1 LNEFNHFWKRLLAGI
16 GPTDAIVAEGKIG
29 RTRDY
34 GSPACPRRQG
44 ERSKNNC
51 DFKQKKAC
59 RAFTESGGSISLTHM
74 SAHHEAGEF
83 VDSDFQ
89 SAHQSGYAT
98 TAPGAISGKLN
109 RPPTREEIEAMVG
122 EKQIRLAE
130 LKRAQEELERERAGL
145 EELRRRQMEFQ
156 TGREEMMQHLTRGI
170 GLLEE
175 SELTARRDAEQMA
188 RVLMEFREAV
198 TKVQGI
204 NEQMWN
210 QENFSVEL
218 TRATTTIE
226 NARMEWNAARLKFP
240 ILTAAN
246 ANPTEPAGA
255 KASASLLAT
264 TDLLQL
270 CKIGLALT
278 WPLVLLGFAI
288 FVALLFRR

>member
-1 LNEFNHFWKRLLAGI
+1 MEYA
-16 GPTDAIVAEGKIG
+16 
-29 RTRDY
+29 
-34 GSPACPRRQG
+34 
-44 ERSKNNC
+44 
-51 DFKQKKAC
+51 
-59 RAFTESGGSISLTHM
+59 AFTERSGSISLTLM
-74 SAHHEAGEF
+74 SAHHETGEF

-89 SAHQSGYAT
+89 SAQQNGYAAGAT
-98 TAPGAISGKLN
+98 GAPAGALN
-109 RPPTREEIEAMVG
+109 RPPTREELEALVG
-122 EKQIRLAE
+122 EKQIKLAE

-156 TGREEMMQHLTRGI
+156 TGREEMLHHLTRGI

-175 SELTARRDAEQMA
+175 AELTARRDAEQMA
-188 RVLMEFREAV
+188 RVLTEFREAV

-204 NEQMWN
+204 NEQLWN

-240 ILTAAN
+240 ILSGVSAD
-246 ANPTEPAGA
+246 PAESEEARAG
-255 KASASLLAT
+255 ASLLAT

-278 WPLVLLGFAI
+278 WPLVLLGCAI
-288 FVALLFRR
+288 FVVLLLRR

>member
-1 LNEFNHFWKRLLAGI
+1 
-16 GPTDAIVAEGKIG
+16 
-29 RTRDY
+29 
-34 GSPACPRRQG
+34 
-44 ERSKNNC
+44 
-51 DFKQKKAC
+51 
-59 RAFTESGGSISLTHM
+59 M
-74 SAHHEAGEF
+74 SAHHETGEF

-89 SAHQSGYAT
+89 SAQQSGYAAAAT
-98 TAPGAISGKLN
+98 GAAAGKLN
-109 RPPTREEIEAMVG
+109 RPPTREELEALVG
-122 EKQIRLAE
+122 EKQIKLAE

-156 TGREEMMQHLTRGI
+156 TGREEMLQHLTRGI

-175 SELTARRDAEQMA
+175 AELTARRDAEHMA
-188 RVLMEFREAV
+188 RILTEFREAV

-204 NEQMWN
+204 NEQLWS

-240 ILTAAN
+240 ILSGEA
-246 ANPTEPAGA
+246 PVPEPAPA
-255 KASASLLAT
+255 KAGASLLAT

-288 FVALLFRR
+288 FLILLLRR